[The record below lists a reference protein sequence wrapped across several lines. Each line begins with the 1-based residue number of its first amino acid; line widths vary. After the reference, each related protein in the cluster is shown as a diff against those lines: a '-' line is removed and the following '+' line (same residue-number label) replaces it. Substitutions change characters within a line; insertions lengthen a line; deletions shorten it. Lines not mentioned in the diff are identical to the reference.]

1 MAKYDRRILIPYLRD
16 VCCVEMLCQKLEQ
29 DIQHA
34 RSESANYAYWANQ
47 EYKDPEA
54 PSWENYAASNS
65 DLIRGIIM
73 LIVFGGPGL
82 LLLGFFPVLG
92 IIGIG
97 LGVLMFM
104 LEYKNQQD
112 SNEIAEKIYYE
123 KVKEY
128 KQECATQKSYR
139 ESKSMWRENA
149 QQWKNQENDLI
160 RKLREAKALRNRVYS
175 VNIIPARY
183 RNIHAAYY
191 LYDFF
196 STCRE
201 TDLEKTIQTM
211 LLDEI
216 IQKMDE
222 LIRQN
227 QEIILNQRMQM
238 AMQER
243 QNRDIAENHRQEMKR
258 LASMERNQELQM
270 DYQNMIARNQ
280 EVTNFFLAA
289 DYLRKR

>member
-1 MAKYDRRILIPYLRD
+1 MTDGHFVGTTFIPG
-16 VCCVEMLCQKLEQ
+16 V
-29 DIQHA
+29 H
-34 RSESANYAYWANQ
+34 
-47 EYKDPEA
+47 
-54 PSWENYAASNS
+54 
-65 DLIRGIIM
+65 
-73 LIVFGGPGL
+73 
-82 LLLGFFPVLG
+82 
-92 IIGIG
+92 G
-97 LGVLMFM
+97 LGGSQYFCDLCLRQVVVLTQTAQLF
-104 LEYKNQQD
+104 LKCPHLYTP
-112 SNEIAEKIYYE
+112 ILVYAEKRYNE
-123 KVKEY
+123 AVECHKK
-128 KQECATQKSYR
+128 ECAKQRANR
-139 ESKSMWRENA
+139 ESKPRWRENA